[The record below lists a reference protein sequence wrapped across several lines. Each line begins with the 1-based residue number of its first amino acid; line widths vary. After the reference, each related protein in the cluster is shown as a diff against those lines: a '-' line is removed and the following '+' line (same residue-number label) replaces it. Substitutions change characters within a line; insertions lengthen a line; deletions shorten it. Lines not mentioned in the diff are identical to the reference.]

1 EPTVAST
8 QIREVPSE
16 RRWAAV
22 TGLVQGW
29 TERDPDAAGA
39 WIETLTDLPL
49 RREAKKDY
57 IQKWSERDPKGA
69 ADYMLQ
75 NWLSNNTNNELIDY
89 IISNWTRIDEGA
101 AFSWVAAL
109 PTGEMREDVLYDFLT
124 SVPDSHRAAEL
135 WVSQFGDG
143 RGLSGWSSARYI
155 ARDLAAEAGFDA
167 GADFLAKVPKKVR
180 ELASREFLNAEI
192 ERTGAG
198 ETTAPILRR
207 PPGPERVDLLRAM
220 FQRLA
225 DNGQATE
232 ARPLLNS
239 VPSG

>member
-75 NWLSNNTNNELIDY
+75 NWLSNNTNNELMDY
-89 IISNWTRIDEGA
+89 IISNWTRADEAGA
-101 AFSWVAAL
+101 LAWVTAL
-109 PTGEMREDVLYDFLT
+109 PNGEMREDRLHEFLT
-124 SVPDSHRAAEL
+124 SVSDLHHAAEL
-135 WVSQFGDG
+135 WIAQFGDARDSFG
-143 RGLSGWSSARYI
+143 SGSASEI
-155 ARDLAAEAGFDA
+155 ARRLAAEEGFDDA
-167 GADFLAKVPKKVR
+167 ADFLAKVPQKIRKR
-180 ELASREFLNAEI
+180 PSQALLEEEI
-192 ERTGAG
+192 ERTGAA
-198 ETTAPILRR
+198 ETA
-207 PPGPERVDLLRAM
+207 
-220 FQRLA
+220 
-225 DNGQATE
+225 
-232 ARPLLNS
+232 
-239 VPSG
+239 